1 VTDHDPGGLRGQ
13 AALVTGASRGIGRA
27 LAVAL
32 AGAGMR
38 VALLARGRDQ
48 LGAVADECESTGGQG
63 MALPTDVTD
72 PAQVAAA
79 VTAAVSRLGPVAL
92 LINNAG
98 RIEPAEVPFAEADLS
113 AWWEVI
119 ETNLYGPAVVTR
131 AVLPGML
138 ARGAG
143 RVVNVNSGFAYRPGE
158 TYTAYAVSKGA
169 LARFTAMLAHQC
181 RGRGVSVFDV
191 SPGLVRTEMTTA
203 MPIWADKGEGDW
215 TPSQR
220 MVDLVLAV
228 AAGRLDA
235 LSGRFLHAGK
245 DDAAALIAAADR
257 IRQRD
262 ARVLRLVPY
271 GDDDPLS

>member
-1 VTDHDPGGLRGQ
+1 MSSPFFDLTGRV
-13 AALVTGASRGIGRA
+13 ALVTGASRGIGRA

-38 VALLARGRDQ
+38 LALLARDRDQ
-48 LGAVADECESTGGQG
+48 LTVVADECAAAGGQG
-63 MALPTDVTD
+63 MALPADVTD

-79 VTAAVSRLGPVAL
+79 VTAAESQLGPVAL
-92 LINNAG
+92 LVNNAG
-98 RIEPAEVPFAEADLS
+98 RIERAEVPFAEADLS

-138 ARGAG
+138 ARGSG

-158 TYTAYAVSKGA
+158 AYTAYAVSKGA
-169 LARFTAMLAHQC
+169 LARFTVMLAHQC

-203 MPIWADKGEGDW
+203 MPMWADKSEGDW
-215 TPSQR
+215 TSPQR

-245 DDAAALIAAADR
+245 DDVETLVAVAER
-257 IRQRD
+257 IRTRD
-262 ARVLRLVPY
+262 TRVLRLVPY

>member
-1 VTDHDPGGLRGQ
+1 M
-13 AALVTGASRGIGRA
+13 VTGASRGIGRE

-38 VALLARGRDQ
+38 VGLLARDRDQ
-48 LGAVADECESTGGQG
+48 LTSVADECAAAGGQG
-63 MALPTDVTD
+63 VAFPADVTD
-72 PAQVAAA
+72 PAQVGKAVAAA
-79 VTAAVSRLGPVAL
+79 ESQLGPVAL

-98 RIEPAEVPFAEADLS
+98 RIEPAEVPFAEADLA

-119 ETNLYGPAVVTR
+119 ETNLYGPAVMTR

-138 ARGAG
+138 TRGAG

-158 TYTAYAVSKGA
+158 AYTAYAVSKGA

-181 RGRGVSVFDV
+181 RERGVSVFDV
-191 SPGLVRTEMTTA
+191 SPGLVRTEMTAA
-203 MPIWADKGEGDW
+203 MPMWADKGEGDW
-215 TPSQR
+215 TPPQR

-245 DDAAALIAAADR
+245 DAVEALIAAAER